1 MCMFLYHAHTYFW
14 VCSRMLLR
22 LMRRFAHVSVCLY
35 RLERL
40 KKDVYIVI
48 DRACVAF
55 FAHPLFSYDVC
66 IIFSEFTFYN
76 RRIRFA
82 FMHICFFSC
91 ACIVF
96 FTPKHRN
103 DLRSRMKCDVFVSFL
118 RASFFFNAQALFF
131 SHTHIHFTN
140 ASHTKETDKFNCYPH
155 ELFPFRKRCFFLAD
169 TSIL

>member
-1 MCMFLYHAHTYFW
+1 MSRCMMCIFLYHAHTYFW

-48 DRACVAF
+48 PRACVAF
-55 FAHPLFSYDVC
+55 FAIRCLLTMFASF
-66 IIFSEFTFYN
+66 FSEFTFYN

-91 ACIVF
+91 AGIVL
-96 FTPKHRN
+96 FTPKQRN

-118 RASFFFNAQALFF
+118 RASFFFIAQALFF
-131 SHTHIHFTN
+131 CALVLSFSRAYIFFFMFPHAFV
-140 ASHTKETDKFNCYPH
+140 TDVSYCAR
-155 ELFPFRKRCFFLAD
+155 FRV
-169 TSIL
+169 IL